1 MSEYIDFNDSAIPV
15 GKRKQAFVK
24 WATSKGTDLYI
35 AKKIAN
41 NKFGFELKPGIFALV
56 IDCGR
61 MHQYSFTGTREI
73 FEGYN
78 LKKYKNKLYEVVN
91 DFEDERSLDLYK
103 KYTAKGWDVIKVW
116 LIP

>member
-1 MSEYIDFNDSAIPV
+1 MSEFIDFNDSAIPV

-24 WATSKGTDLYI
+24 WATSKGTELYI

-41 NKFGFELKPGIFALV
+41 NKFGFKLKPGLFALV
-56 IDCGR
+56 IDIGR

-78 LKKYKNKLYEVVN
+78 LKKYIDYSYEVVN
-91 DFEDERSLDLYK
+91 DFNDERSLDLYK
-103 KYTAKGWDVIKVW
+103 KYTAKGWDVIEVC
-116 LIP
+116 LIA